1 MRIGSLGGFFCV
13 LQVFAQFVCVV
24 GVACVPDG
32 TGGPDTGSDDFP
44 YAFPAEI
51 FEESV
56 YYRFNGFTELWV
68 AIVGN
73 NSYFCRIGIIDW
85 DYEA

>member
-1 MRIGSLGGFFCV
+1 MSLDLPV
-13 LQVFAQFVCVV
+13 Y
-24 GVACVPDG
+24 GV
-32 TGGPDTGSDDFP
+32 
-44 YAFPAEI
+44 
-51 FEESV
+51 ESV